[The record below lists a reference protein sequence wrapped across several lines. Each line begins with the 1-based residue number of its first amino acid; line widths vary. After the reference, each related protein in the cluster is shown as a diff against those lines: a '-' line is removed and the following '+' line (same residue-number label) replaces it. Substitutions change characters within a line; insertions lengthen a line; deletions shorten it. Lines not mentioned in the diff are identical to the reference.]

1 MDKIKAEPVAFAG
14 LLTALVT
21 AFIALAIGF
30 EWVSWTETQVA
41 LILGVWSAIVA
52 ILTFIVRGSVTPV

>member
-21 AFIALAIGF
+21 AVIALAIGF